1 MHACILFLVTTVKM
15 EDDLSK
21 ISQALKTMEDNNP
34 SRSFGNPA
42 DVMDFLINAVD
53 ITFMAKCS
61 AYEQYIEGNFSK

>member
-1 MHACILFLVTTVKM
+1 MYLLQVTCILFLVTKVKM
-15 EDDLSK
+15 QDDLSK

-34 SRSFGNPA
+34 A

-53 ITFMAKCS
+53 ITYMAKCS

>member
-1 MHACILFLVTTVKM
+1 MQ
-15 EDDLSK
+15 DDLSK

-34 SRSFGNPA
+34 SRSFDPA

>member
-1 MHACILFLVTTVKM
+1 MQ
-15 EDDLSK
+15 DDLSK
-21 ISQALKTMEDNNP
+21 ISQALKTMEDN
-34 SRSFGNPA
+34 NPA